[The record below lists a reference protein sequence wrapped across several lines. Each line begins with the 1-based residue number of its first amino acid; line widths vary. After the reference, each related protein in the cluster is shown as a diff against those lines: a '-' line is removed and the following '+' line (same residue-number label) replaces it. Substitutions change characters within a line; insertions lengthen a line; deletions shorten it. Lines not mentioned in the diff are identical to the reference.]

1 MRGRNPRMFN
11 FVSGI
16 ILSKLFHFVIFL
28 SYFCSPVS
36 HCFVMVY
43 FIFVTVFFMA
53 NLADFHFLNL

>member
-1 MRGRNPRMFN
+1 MFN

-28 SYFCSPVS
+28 SYFLSPTS

-43 FIFVTVFFMA
+43 FIFVTVFFFMA

>member
-1 MRGRNPRMFN
+1 MFN
-11 FVSGI
+11 FVSGV

-28 SYFCSPVS
+28 SYFFSPVS

-43 FIFVTVFFMA
+43 PISMTVFFFMV

>member
-1 MRGRNPRMFN
+1 MFN

-28 SYFCSPVS
+28 SYFCSHVS

-43 FIFVTVFFMA
+43 FIFVTVFF
-53 NLADFHFLNL
+53 LYPTLPVFTFSTYS